1 MDAQAAAR
9 LGDEIAH
16 GFGVAAMI
24 AGAVAGALI
33 GAAVIAATVATGG
46 LAVVIMAGSIAA
58 GGLSM
63 FQIVKGLCT
72 IFNLPEPTTGK
83 LLMGSFNVYINGLNA
98 MRAGEDIAS
107 SCTGLPLNHPM
118 WPFPVLIAEGS
129 ATVFINGKPAA
140 RLHSKMVCGAHIKS
154 GSPNTFI
161 GGPTLSVAFVLDIEG
176 WMHTGL
182 ETLGLLAAGGAL
194 ILAGMAGLAVL
205 AEFVLVG
212 GLVLGGMALLG
223 DLGDR
228 LGPGYR
234 DLLQGVAGMALLGL
248 GAKLAKPKVTSEL
261 ETPLP
266 KGFEEVYA
274 KAPGAKAEIDAT
286 ADQLAAKYGGTVAKA
301 PIKSQARAVE
311 KIMNDYEGDP
321 TRIKDL
327 ARNTII
333 VKSDQVGAVA
343 TELGNQG
350 AKVKV
355 IDGATDPMGYSGV
368 NSTLPTRAG
377 IPGEIQV
384 NSPEMIYAKEPE
396 ALSRVLLGD
405 DTYNAVAAKANVEGG
420 LGHKYYEEWRVLD
433 PNSVEAKAIAERS
446 RAYYDVIRGSSGN

>member
-16 GFGVAAMI
+16 GFGVAAMV

-46 LAVVIMAGSIAA
+46 VALAIMAGSIAA

-63 FQIVKGLCT
+63 FQIVKGLST
-72 IFNLPEPTTGK
+72 IFNLPEPTTGA
-83 LLMGSFNVYINGLNA
+83 LIRGSLDVYINGRNA

-107 SCTGLPLNHPM
+107 SCSGLPMNHPM

-161 GGPTLSVAFVLDIEG
+161 GGPTVSVAFVLDLEG
-176 WMHTGL
+176 WLHTGL
-182 ETLGLLAAGGAL
+182 EALGIVAAGAALVLAAMAGVAALAAAVAIGAAAM
-194 ILAGMAGLAVL
+194 AGMV
-205 AEFVLVG
+205 
-212 GLVLGGMALLG
+212 LLG

-234 DLLQGVAGMALLGL
+234 DLLQGMAGMALLGM
-248 GAKLAKPKVTSEL
+248 GPKLAKLGKPTNTPKT
-261 ETPLP
+261 
-266 KGFEEVYA
+266 FEEVYA
-274 KAPGAKAEIDAT
+274 KAPAAKAEIDT
-286 ADQLAAKYGGTVAKA
+286 IADEIAAQYGGKVAKA
-301 PIKSQARAVE
+301 PIKSEARARE
-311 KIMNDYEGDP
+311 KIDNDYGGDA

-333 VKSDQVGAVA
+333 VESDQIGAVTA
-343 TELGNQG
+343 ELGKRG
-350 AKVKV
+350 ANVKV
-355 IDGATDPMGYSGV
+355 IDGATNEMGYSGV
-368 NSTLPTRAG
+368 NSTVQTRAG

-384 NSPEMIYAKEPE
+384 NSPQMIYAKEPE
-396 ALSRVLLGD
+396 PLARVLLGD
-405 DTYNAVAAKANVEGG
+405 DTYNAVAAKTEVPGG
-420 LGHKYYEEWRVLD
+420 LGHKYYEDFRVLD
-433 PNSVEAKAIAERS
+433 KASPEAQAIADKS
-446 RAYYDVIRGSSGN
+446 KAYYEAVRGNGGN

>member
-16 GFGVAAMI
+16 GFGVAAMV

-46 LAVVIMAGSIAA
+46 VAVAIFAGSIAA

-63 FQIVKGLCT
+63 FQIVKGLST

-83 LLMGSFNVYINGLNA
+83 LQMGSFNVYINSFNA
-98 MRAGEDIAS
+98 MRAGEDVAS
-107 SCTGLPLNHPM
+107 SCSGLPMNHPM

-161 GGPTLSVAFVLDIEG
+161 GGPTVSVAFVLDIEG

-182 ETLGLLAAGGAL
+182 EALGLLAAGAAL
-194 ILAGMAGLAVL
+194 VMAAMAGIAVL
-205 AEFVLVG
+205 VEFVVVG
-212 GLVLGGMALLG
+212 GLVLGGMELLG

-248 GAKLAKPKVTSEL
+248 SPKMAKSAKPAEIAPPKYKPGVTEADIL
-261 ETPLP
+261 ATP
-266 KGFEEVYA
+266 KGSRPDADTYLSPEYVTEHLAQFD
-274 KAPGAKAEIDAT
+274 KGASRFTTKNNLDKYGLAQRDGTTFLMPKHE
-286 ADQLAAKYGGTVAKA
+286 ADQLLANAKGDKRALEKALGLPENTLESSTLVRVDIPAPRDLNLRIPSGNEAGANEFWIPGGKL
-301 PIKSQARAVE
+301 
-311 KIMNDYEGDP
+311 P
-321 TRIKDL
+321 TGSSE
-327 ARNTII
+327 A
-333 VKSDQVGAVA
+333 
-343 TELGNQG
+343 
-350 AKVKV
+350 V
-355 IDGATDPMGYSGV
+355 ID
-368 NSTLPTRAG
+368 AG
-377 IPGEIQV
+377 GI
-384 NSPEMIYAKEPE
+384 SPNDFSWT
-396 ALSRVLLGD
+396 AL
-405 DTYNAVAAKANVEGG
+405 
-420 LGHKYYEEWRVLD
+420 
-433 PNSVEAKAIAERS
+433 
-446 RAYYDVIRGSSGN
+446 

>member
-16 GFGVAAMI
+16 GFGVAAMV

-46 LAVVIMAGSIAA
+46 VAVAIMAGSIAA

-63 FQIVKGLCT
+63 FQIVKGLST
-72 IFNLPEPTTGK
+72 IFKLPEPTTGT
-83 LLMGSFNVYINGLNA
+83 LLMGSPNVYINGRNA
-98 MRAGEDIAS
+98 MRAGEDTAS
-107 SCTGLPLNHPM
+107 SCTGLPMNHPM

-154 GSPNTFI
+154 GSPDTFI
-161 GGPTLSVAFVLDIEG
+161 GGPTVSVAFVLDIEG

-182 ETLGLLAAGGAL
+182 EALGLLAAGGAL
-194 ILAGMAGLAVL
+194 VLAAMAGIAVL
-205 AEFVLVG
+205 AEVVVVG

-248 GAKLAKPKVTSEL
+248 GAKLAQPKVKPEL
-261 ETPLP
+261 ETSLP

-286 ADQLAAKYGGTVAKA
+286 ADRLAAKYDGTVAKA
-301 PIKSQARAVE
+301 PIKSQARAIE
-311 KIMNDYEGDP
+311 KIMNDYDGDP
-321 TRIKDL
+321 TLIKDL

-333 VKSDQVGAVA
+333 VKSDQVSAVA

-350 AKVKV
+350 AKVKI
-355 IDGATDPMGYSGV
+355 IDGATDPLGYSGV
-368 NSTLPTRAG
+368 NSTMPTRAG

-396 ALSRVLLGD
+396 PLARALLGD
-405 DTYNAVAAKANVEGG
+405 DTYNAVAAKTNVEGG

-433 PNSVEAKAIAERS
+433 KNSAEAKAIAEKS
-446 RAYYDVIRGSSGN
+446 KAYYEAIRGSDGN